1 MASADATQPAGCSA
15 TGLADGSIRV
25 YFDDMNTPIMEATD
39 KAFGRGL
46 VGFGSFDDVGRYR
59 NIKIHSADHRPS
71 DKKIFR

>member
-1 MASADATQPAGCSA
+1 
-15 TGLADGSIRV
+15 
-25 YFDDMNTPIMEATD
+25 MNTPIMEATD